1 MRQESFPKSSA
12 DPDRCLDTA
21 DLVRLE
27 QSFRGWVGA
36 TPRRDV
42 RLARQRVLLIFLLIR
57 YTGARLNEV
66 LALDPWEDIDGD
78 GGTVIFRG
86 SGPGNEE
93 AFRKVQV
100 SEALACEIRETM
112 ADPAFREATGS
123 RFGVDPAFVRRKFY
137 ERAEACGFDK
147 RLGGP
152 EMVRK
157 ARTVELMQAKMPLAA
172 VQKMLGSALPHR
184 GAARISFSP
193 DEIEEV
199 TRRFVEREAR
209 RRSSARNTFFGKIAA
224 IHRGDIQS
232 RVSLLTVGG
241 QTVSTVITNDSLER
255 LDLAAGRL
263 MAAEVK
269 APWVM
274 LQRGEEEPPCSAEN
288 RFGGVVER
296 VVRGKIN
303 TEYGVR
309 ISDGTELCAV
319 VSTQSARRL
328 ALKQGDRVWAV
339 FNAFAVVLHVE

>member
-157 ARTVELMQAKMPLAA
+157 ARTVELMQAKMPL
-172 VQKMLGSALPHR
+172 GTALPHR

-255 LDLAAGRL
+255 LDLAAGRP